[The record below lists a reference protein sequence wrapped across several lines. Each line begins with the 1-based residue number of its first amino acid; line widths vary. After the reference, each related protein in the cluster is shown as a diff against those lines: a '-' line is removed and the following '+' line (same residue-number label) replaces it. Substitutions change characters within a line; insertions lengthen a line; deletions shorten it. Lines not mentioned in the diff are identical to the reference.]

1 MSKPVVAS
9 YCTTFLKPEMLHIYR
24 QVRSLHEYDTFV
36 MTKALQN
43 IELFPFRDIELI
55 PKPRSNP
62 LRHGWLKWVKQK
74 PAIVY
79 RGEYQ
84 MLSKLLE
91 RRGADL
97 MHIYFGHTGVHLLPF
112 IERWHKPCVVSFHG
126 ADVAEKKDIRDY
138 GPKLNNLFN
147 AVPLVLAR
155 SKSLAERLLTLGCPA
170 ERLRINRTGVPL
182 HEFPF
187 IRRDA
192 PTDGRWRFMQ
202 ACRLIPKKGVAT
214 SLCAFAIFQKEFPK
228 AELVIAGKGPLQPH
242 LEELAEELG
251 LLRKVHFRGFLSQ
264 KELLDLYGSSHAFL
278 HPSETPPDQNQEGIP
293 NSILEAMATGLPVL
307 ATRHGGIPE
316 AVEQDRSGC
325 LVEERDF
332 EALAVA
338 MKNLVRSPSA
348 FREMGALASE
358 SVAANFEQREQIRQL
373 ESYYDEAIALAAA
386 EERFAVPD
394 GEPAGS
400 RTAARV
406 LGERPAVARN
416 GSNGST
422 ESGRLSGISVAK

>member
-1 MSKPVVAS
+1 MSKRVVAS

-36 MTKALQN
+36 MTKAIQN
-43 IELFPFRDIELI
+43 LERFPFGDIELI
-55 PKPRSNP
+55 PKPHNNP

-84 MLSKLLE
+84 MLSKLLD

-138 GPKLNNLFN
+138 GPKLRELFN

-155 SKSLAERLLTLGCPA
+155 SKSLAERLLTLGCPP

-192 PTDGRWRFMQ
+192 PVDGRWRFMQ

-214 SLCAFAIFQKEFPK
+214 SLCAFAIFQKEFPN
-228 AELVIAGKGPLQPH
+228 AELIIAGKGPLQSH

-251 LLRKVHFRGFLSQ
+251 IARKVHFRGFLSQ
-264 KELLDLYGSSHAFL
+264 QELLDLYATSHVFL

-293 NSILEAMATGLPVL
+293 NSILEAMATGLAVV
-307 ATRHGGIPE
+307 ATKHGGIPE
-316 AVEQDRSGC
+316 AVEEGRSGW
-325 LVEERDF
+325 LGEERDF
-332 EALAVA
+332 EALATA
-338 MKNLVRSPSA
+338 MKNLVRSPLA

-373 ESYYDEAIALAAA
+373 ESHYDEAIGLAAA
-386 EERFAVPD
+386 EERVAIPEMSEVH
-394 GEPAGS
+394 
-400 RTAARV
+400 
-406 LGERPAVARN
+406 ERLSQVGPRKKAEAPGRN
-416 GSNGST
+416 GSA
-422 ESGRLSGISVAK
+422 ESSRLSGISIAK